1 MAEKGPGETFEKRE
15 EEGEECSQVIAIE
28 YLENWENTQ
37 IKA

>member
-1 MAEKGPGETFEKRE
+1 MAEKGPRETFEERE